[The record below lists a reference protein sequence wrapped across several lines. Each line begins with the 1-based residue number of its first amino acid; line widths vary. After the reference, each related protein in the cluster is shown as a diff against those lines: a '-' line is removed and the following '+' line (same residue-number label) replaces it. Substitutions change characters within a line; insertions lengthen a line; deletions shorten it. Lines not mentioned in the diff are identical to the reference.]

1 MRGLCKAN
9 THIFITVRMFYVVI
23 YTQSV
28 NRAKIIRCTP
38 AFHDFWLIANFSTQN
53 MRSPSNWTRFPGLW
67 RRSNKFQLIVNFSK
81 EFQLKV
87 SDALVSC
94 TLSRMHRKPLIWKV
108 FSAFI
113 RTPIKNSKKK
123 IKHSEELNLVF
134 NIYLFLSIKAFSSQL
149 FYRWNS
155 SKQIRDTS
163 ILILSNWYL
172 FEIVYRKPR
181 FVPNLDLTF
190 TMLSYFHIAFCP
202 KNWKEKRESE
212 LKRLDEIARSCP
224 ITIPER
230 YKTCF

>member
-1 MRGLCKAN
+1 MRGLCKATTHTFN
-9 THIFITVRMFYVVI
+9 TVSTCTVYTFCTVRMYYGII
-23 YTQSV
+23 YTQSI
-28 NRAKIIRCTP
+28 NGAKIIRCTP

-113 RTPIKNSKKK
+113 RTPIKNSKRKLNIQK
-123 IKHSEELNLVF
+123 SSTSYLTYPSSCLSKHF
-134 NIYLFLSIKAFSSQL
+134 PFTC
-149 FYRWNS
+149 FYRWDS
-155 SKQIRDTS
+155 SKQIRNIS

-172 FEIVYRKPR
+172 FGSV
-181 FVPNLDLTF
+181 
-190 TMLSYFHIAFCP
+190 
-202 KNWKEKRESE
+202 
-212 LKRLDEIARSCP
+212 
-224 ITIPER
+224 
-230 YKTCF
+230 

>member
-1 MRGLCKAN
+1 
-9 THIFITVRMFYVVI
+9 
-23 YTQSV
+23 
-28 NRAKIIRCTP
+28 
-38 AFHDFWLIANFSTQN
+38 

-113 RTPIKNSKKK
+113 RTPIKNSKRKLNIQK
-123 IKHSEELNLVF
+123 SSTSYLTYPSSCLSKHF
-134 NIYLFLSIKAFSSQL
+134 PLSC

-172 FEIVYRKPR
+172 FEIVYRKPK